1 MKLPRVTAE
10 QSLRSPNERFV
21 GTVKSEKS
29 RGVEMAI
36 NVGCI
41 MRCGGKALACLPCGT
56 NVACWATCAG
66 PSTVSCVTRC
76 F

>member
-1 MKLPRVTAE
+1 MRLPKVTAE
-10 QSLRSPNERFV
+10 QSLRSSSQRPV
-21 GTVKSEKS
+21 GAVKGEKPK
-29 RGVEMAI
+29 GIEMAI

-41 MRCGGKALACLPCGT
+41 MRCGGNALACLPCGT

-66 PSTVSCVTRC
+66 PSTVNCVTRC